1 MRFGRERPILHC
13 RKLVLV
19 LWRGVMGRG
28 FGRGAGAGRCAGL
41 AFSLILALLTGGVGG
56 VLDTEARHDGVV
68 WGSSGQSPSEGTHR
82 QILSTKRAL
91 AQVDA
96 APSVFTTWG
105 PLGAHIPVGEP
116 VTFHIHARDRDGT
129 LLETFTDAEAFTLS
143 FDGPP
148 GAVLRSTVTSI
159 GGGVF
164 QAQFT
169 ANVAG
174 DIIVTLRVLGEAVH
188 ASQTTPNPHK
198 VNAMVLPSNL
208 GAFFTLRREGVSY
221 AYGQLDTLTA
231 GEAAQFAVQQTT
243 LEGLPR
249 PAAVTKDDPSFKFEI
264 TVSADE
270 EACGGYVLAD
280 VCDSSPNDGSALTQ
294 TPGSFLESSKT
305 WMYSVDGSHLRRA
318 GRYDVSVSAYD
329 DVNDTWWPV
338 IGSPAS
344 FVITPAPASSGSS
357 TLGQPSGSGGLSN
370 PAGQSV
376 TVPVTLLDVYGNQR
390 VPTPGELAVN
400 FVSIPG
406 GAIVV
411 GSVSSDAGTQLT
423 TASAT
428 LTDATRTHT
437 VEARINGELVT
448 GSNTYT
454 LLTVAGRAV
463 PSASRVSGSG
473 LLSLGRVGET
483 RAVSVHLHDSYGN
496 PIGGDV
502 APTGVTVH
510 VTIRR
515 LSVRNATSDNDGGYI
530 DTDVVDV
537 PASFANGEFLFI
549 YVRAIRLTAWRVLC
563 IGKFTANYALDTPD
577 TYGAYVTVRDDGV
590 SPPTS
595 AVFKSLNIRILPGSA
610 DAAMME
616 VAGADASLVAGTFFN
631 FSYGQLE

>member
-1 MRFGRERPILHC
+1 
-13 RKLVLV
+13 
-19 LWRGVMGRG
+19 MGRG
-28 FGRGAGAGRCAGL
+28 FGRGAGARRCAGL

-82 QILSTKRAL
+82 QILPTRAL

-188 ASQTTPNPHK
+188 ASETTPNPHK

-221 AYGQLDTLTA
+221 GQLDTLTA

-249 PAAVTKDDPSFKFEI
+249 PAVTDGDPSFKFEI

-318 GRYDVSVSAYD
+318 VRYDVSVSAYD

-406 GAIVV
+406 GAIVP
-411 GSVSSDAGTQLT
+411 GSVSSDAVTQLT
-423 TASAT
+423 TASVT
-428 LTDATRTHT
+428 LTDATRTHE

-448 GSNTYT
+448 GSNAYT

-483 RAVSVHLHDSYGN
+483 RAISVHLHDSYGN

-515 LSVRNATSDNDGGYI
+515 LSVRNATSDNDGGYL
-530 DTDVVDV
+530 DTDVVDL
-537 PASFANGEFLFI
+537 PASFANGEFLLFP
-549 YVRAIRLTAWRVLC
+549 YWQC
-563 IGKFTANYALDTPD
+563 D
-577 TYGAYVTVRDDGV
+577 
-590 SPPTS
+590 
-595 AVFKSLNIRILPGSA
+595 
-610 DAAMME
+610 
-616 VAGADASLVAGTFFN
+616 
-631 FSYGQLE
+631 

>member
-1 MRFGRERPILHC
+1 
-13 RKLVLV
+13 
-19 LWRGVMGRG
+19 MGRG
-28 FGRGAGAGRCAGL
+28 FGRGAGARRCAGL

-129 LLETFTDAEAFTLS
+129 LLETFTDAEAFTLA

-198 VNAMVLPSNL
+198 VHAMVLPSNL

-280 VCDSSPNDGSALTQ
+280 VCVSSPNDGSALTQ

-318 GRYDVSVSAYD
+318 ARYDVSVSAYD
-329 DVNDTWWPV
+329 DVDDTWWPV

-370 PAGQSV
+370 PAGLIV

-411 GSVSSDAGTQLT
+411 GSVSSDEVTQLT
-423 TASAT
+423 TASVT

-448 GSNTYT
+448 GSNAYT

-463 PSASRVSGSG
+463 PSGSRVSGSG

-483 RAVSVHLHDSYGN
+483 RAISVHLHDSYGN

-510 VTIRR
+510 ITIRR
-515 LSVRNATSDNDGGYI
+515 LTVRNATSDNDGGYI

-537 PASFANGEFLFI
+537 AASFANGEFLFI
-549 YVRAIRLTAWRVLC
+549 YVRA
-563 IGKFTANYALDTPD
+563 
-577 TYGAYVTVRDDGV
+577 
-590 SPPTS
+590 
-595 AVFKSLNIRILPGSA
+595 
-610 DAAMME
+610 M
-616 VAGADASLVAGTFFN
+616 
-631 FSYGQLE
+631 

>member
-19 LWRGVMGRG
+19 LWRGAMGRG

-68 WGSSGQSPSEGTHR
+68 WSTPEGPSREGTHR
-82 QILSTKRAL
+82 QILPTKRAL

-129 LLETFTDAEAFTLS
+129 LLETFTDAEAFTVA

-174 DIIVTLRVLGEAVH
+174 DLIVTLRVLGEAVH

-221 AYGQLDTLTA
+221 GQLDTLTA

-243 LEGLPR
+243 IEGLPR

-264 TVSADE
+264 TVNADE

-280 VCDSSPNDGSALTQ
+280 VCASSPNDGSALTQ

-305 WMYSVDGSHLRRA
+305 WMYSVSGSHMRRA

-329 DVNDTWWPV
+329 DVDDTWWPV

-370 PAGQSV
+370 PAGLIV

-406 GAIVV
+406 GAIVP
-411 GSVSSDAGTQLT
+411 GSVSTDEVTQLT

-448 GSNTYT
+448 GSNAYT

-463 PSASRVSGSG
+463 PSGSRVSGSG

-483 RAVSVHLHDSYGN
+483 RAISVHLHDSYGN

-510 VTIRR
+510 ITMRR
-515 LSVRNATSDNDGGYI
+515 LHVHNATSDNDGGYI

-537 PASFANGEFLFI
+537 AASFANGEFLFI

-595 AVFKSLNIRILPGSA
+595 AVFKLLNIRILPGSA
-610 DAAMME
+610 DAAMTE
-616 VAGADASLVAGTFFN
+616 IAGADATLVAGTFFVI
-631 FSYGQLE
+631 FIWAM

>member
-1 MRFGRERPILHC
+1 
-13 RKLVLV
+13 
-19 LWRGVMGRG
+19 MGRG
-28 FGRGAGAGRCAGL
+28 FGRGAGARRCAGL

-129 LLETFTDAEAFTLS
+129 LLETFTDAEAFTLA

-169 ANVAG
+169 ANVVG

-198 VNAMVLPSNL
+198 VHAMVLPSNL
-208 GAFFTLRREGVSY
+208 GAFFTLRRESLSS
-221 AYGQLDTLTA
+221 YGQLDTLTA

-249 PAAVTKDDPSFKFEI
+249 PAVTDGDPSFKFEI

-280 VCDSSPNDGSALTQ
+280 VCDSSPNDGSTLTQ

-305 WMYSVDGSHLRRA
+305 WMYSVDGSHLRRSA
-318 GRYDVSVSAYD
+318 RYDVSVSAYD

-370 PAGQSV
+370 PAGLIV

-411 GSVSSDAGTQLT
+411 GSVSSDEVTELT
-423 TASAT
+423 TASVT

-448 GSNTYT
+448 GSNAYT

-463 PSASRVSGSG
+463 PSGSRVSGSG

-483 RAVSVHLHDSYGN
+483 RAISVHLHDSYGN

-502 APTGVTVH
+502 APAGVTVH
-510 VTIRR
+510 ITIRR
-515 LSVRNATSDNDGGYI
+515 LSVRNATSDNDGGYM
-530 DTDVVDV
+530 DTEVVDV
-537 PASFANGEFLFI
+537 AASFANGEFLLI
-549 YVRAIRLTAWRVLC
+549 SVRA
-563 IGKFTANYALDTPD
+563 
-577 TYGAYVTVRDDGV
+577 
-590 SPPTS
+590 
-595 AVFKSLNIRILPGSA
+595 
-610 DAAMME
+610 M
-616 VAGADASLVAGTFFN
+616 
-631 FSYGQLE
+631 

>member
-1 MRFGRERPILHC
+1 
-13 RKLVLV
+13 
-19 LWRGVMGRG
+19 MGRG
-28 FGRGAGAGRCAGL
+28 FGRGAGARRCAGL

-198 VNAMVLPSNL
+198 VHAMVLPSNL

-270 EACGGYVLAD
+270 EACGWYVLAD
-280 VCDSSPNDGSALTQ
+280 VCVSSPNDGSALTQ

-318 GRYDVSVSAYD
+318 ARYDVSVSAYD
-329 DVNDTWWPV
+329 DVDDTWWPV

-370 PAGQSV
+370 PAGLIV

-411 GSVSSDAGTQLT
+411 GSVSSDFGTQLT
-423 TASAT
+423 TASVT

-448 GSNTYT
+448 GSNAYT

-463 PSASRVSGSG
+463 PSGSRVSGSG

-483 RAVSVHLHDSYGN
+483 RAISVHLHDSYGN

-515 LSVRNATSDNDGGYI
+515 LLVRNATSDNDGGYL
-530 DTDVVDV
+530 DTEVVDV
-537 PASFANGEFLFI
+537 AASFANGEFLFI
-549 YVRAIRLTAWRVLC
+549 SVRA
-563 IGKFTANYALDTPD
+563 
-577 TYGAYVTVRDDGV
+577 
-590 SPPTS
+590 
-595 AVFKSLNIRILPGSA
+595 
-610 DAAMME
+610 M
-616 VAGADASLVAGTFFN
+616 
-631 FSYGQLE
+631 

>member
-19 LWRGVMGRG
+19 LWRGAMGRG
-28 FGRGAGAGRCAGL
+28 FGRGAGARRCAGL

-68 WGSSGQSPSEGTHR
+68 WRTPEGPSEEGTHR

-169 ANVAG
+169 VNVIG
-174 DIIVTLRVLGEAVH
+174 ELIVTLRVLGEAVH

-249 PAAVTKDDPSFKFEI
+249 PAVTKDDPSFKFEI

-280 VCDSSPNDGSALTQ
+280 ICVSSPNNGSALTQ
-294 TPGSFLESSKT
+294 TPSSFLESSKT
-305 WMYSVDGSHLRRA
+305 WMYSVSRSHLRRA
-318 GRYDVSVSAYD
+318 ARYDVSVSAYD

-344 FVITPAPASSGSS
+344 FRVVPDIASPGSS

-370 PAGQSV
+370 PAGLIV
-376 TVPVTLLDVYGNQR
+376 TVPVTLIDVYGNAR

-406 GAIVV
+406 GAIVP
-411 GSVSSDAGTQLT
+411 GSVSSDAVTQLT
-423 TASAT
+423 TASVT
-428 LTDATRTHT
+428 LTDATRTHE

-448 GSNTYT
+448 GSNAYT

-483 RAVSVHLHDSYGN
+483 RAISVHLHDSYGN

-502 APTGVTVH
+502 APAGVTVH
-510 VTIRR
+510 ITIRR
-515 LSVRNATSDNDGGYI
+515 LLVRNATSDNDGGYL

-537 PASFANGEFLFI
+537 AASFANGEFLLF
-549 YVRAIRLTAWRVLC
+549 L
-563 IGKFTANYALDTPD
+563 FP
-577 TYGAYVTVRDDGV
+577 
-590 SPPTS
+590 
-595 AVFKSLNIRILPGSA
+595 
-610 DAAMME
+610 
-616 VAGADASLVAGTFFN
+616 
-631 FSYGQLE
+631 YGQLY

>member
-1 MRFGRERPILHC
+1 M
-13 RKLVLV
+13 
-19 LWRGVMGRG
+19 
-28 FGRGAGAGRCAGL
+28 
-41 AFSLILALLTGGVGG
+41 GGVGG

-68 WGSSGQSPSEGTHR
+68 WRTPEGPSEEGTHR
-82 QILSTKRAL
+82 QILPTKRAL

-129 LLETFTDAEAFTLS
+129 LVETFTDAEAFTVA

-174 DIIVTLRVLGEAVH
+174 ELIVTLRVLGEAVH

-198 VNAMVLPSNL
+198 VHAMVLPSNL
-208 GAFFTLRREGVSY
+208 SAFFTLRREGVS
-221 AYGQLDTLTA
+221 YGQLDTLTA

-249 PAAVTKDDPSFKFEI
+249 PAVTDGDPSFKFEI

-280 VCDSSPNDGSALTQ
+280 ICASSPSDGSALTQ

-318 GRYDVSVSAYD
+318 SRYDVSVSAYD

-370 PAGQSV
+370 PAGLIV

-406 GAIVV
+406 GAIVA
-411 GSVSSDAGTQLT
+411 GSVSSDFGTQLT
-423 TASAT
+423 TASVT

-483 RAVSVHLHDSYGN
+483 RAISVHLHDSYGN

-502 APTGVTVH
+502 APAGVTVH
-510 VTIRR
+510 ITIRR

-537 PASFANGEFLFI
+537 AASFANGEFLFLSFYFRTGKYI
-549 YVRAIRLTAWRVLC
+549 DGLACFVYRKIHGVLRP
-563 IGKFTANYALDTPD
+563 GYPGHLRS
-577 TYGAYVTVRDDGV
+577 VRDGSRRRLVTADVRGVQVFEATDPTRKRGRGDDGDRECGCLTRRRYV
-590 SPPTS
+590 YFNLRMEIGLTS
-595 AVFKSLNIRILPGSA
+595 CFVHRSRGSPGSQTEGRHQRDSQRRVHRHDRRHT
-610 DAAMME
+610 DAR
-616 VAGADASLVAGTFFN
+616 VG
-631 FSYGQLE
+631 